1 MTFGAKRI
9 IAIAT
14 TAEINPIVIAGET
27 SDRDN
32 TIMMLRINKVQ
43 VSEQNKRSFLELG
56 IKCP

>member
-1 MTFGAKRI
+1 MAAKMI

-32 TIMMLRINKVQ
+32 TIMMLRTNKVQ
-43 VSEQNKRSFLELG
+43 VSEQNKYSFLDFST
-56 IKCP
+56 KSP

>member
-1 MTFGAKRI
+1 MTFGAKR

-32 TIMMLRINKVQ
+32 TIMMVRINKVQ